1 MARERLRTLQAIEQS
16 FAIQDFELNEARL
29 RQLQSV
35 TARTATGTGN
45 IDHPFK
51 LDQRFRLVFIR
62 CHFAGATGTA
72 SFAVFVDSAG
82 GSAYDAR
89 LFTISLAGTN
99 KDVHLRIGGGDTGD
113 PAAWTFQPGDAIRV
127 QWTNPNSGNI
137 TWGLEV
143 GMALA
148 S

>member
-1 MARERLRTLQAIEQS
+1 MAKVQTRRPGSIEQA
-16 FAIQDFELNEARL
+16 FAALELELSETRQ

-35 TARTATGTGN
+35 VTRTATGNGN
-45 IDHPFK
+45 IDQLAK

-62 CHFAGATGTA
+62 CHFAGAAGTA
-72 SFAVFVDSAG
+72 SFTVSLDSSAG
-82 GSAYDAR
+82 AAFDAR
-89 LFTISLAGTN
+89 LFTIMQAGTN

-113 PAAWTFQPGDAIRV
+113 PAAWTFQAGDAIRI

-143 GMALA
+143 GLAMAA
-148 S
+148 